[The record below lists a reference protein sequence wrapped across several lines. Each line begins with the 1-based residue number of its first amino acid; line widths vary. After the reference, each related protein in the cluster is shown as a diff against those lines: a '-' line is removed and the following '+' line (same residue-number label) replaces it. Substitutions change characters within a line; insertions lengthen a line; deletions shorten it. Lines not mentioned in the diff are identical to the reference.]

1 MENSKQP
8 VVIVISDS
16 IGETAELVAKAA
28 AIQFNGGHVETRKI
42 PYVTSEEDVL
52 EAIEEAKINNC
63 IIVYTLVQPEL
74 RELLEKEAG
83 RAAIPVVD
91 LMGPMLKA
99 LSDLTGLS
107 PKQEPGLLYKL
118 DKEYFRRIEAVE
130 FAIKYDDGKDPRGL
144 QKADLVLVGVSRTSK
159 TPLSMYL
166 ANRKLKVANYP
177 VVPEVTPPQEL
188 FQLPKGKIIGL
199 TISPEQL
206 NEIRQGRLKTMG
218 LQGDSSYASMERI
231 LEELE
236 YTEKIM
242 QRLKCPV
249 VDVTH
254 KAIEETASEIM
265 QIMRGRLKTI

>member
-1 MENSKQP
+1 MESTKQP
-8 VVIVISDS
+8 VILVISDS

-28 AIQFNGGHVETRKI
+28 AIQFNGGHVETRRI
-42 PYVTSEEDVL
+42 PYVNCKEDVL
-52 EAIEEAKINNC
+52 EAIEEAKSC
-63 IIVYTLVQPEL
+63 HCTIVYTLVHPVL
-74 RELLEKEAG
+74 RQLLEEEAS
-83 RAAIPVVD
+83 RWSIPVVD

-99 LSDLTGLS
+99 LSELTGLS
-107 PKQEPGLLYKL
+107 PKLEPGLLYKL

-144 QKADLVLVGVSRTSK
+144 QKSDLVLVGVSRTSK

-166 ANRKLKVANYP
+166 AHRKLKVANYP
-177 VVPEVTPPQEL
+177 IVPEVTPPKEL
-188 FQLPKGKIIGL
+188 FELPRSQIIGL

-218 LQGDSSYASMERI
+218 LQGNSSYASMERI

-236 YTEKIM
+236 HAERIMEK
-242 QRLKCPV
+242 LKCPV

-254 KAIEETASEIM
+254 KAIEETASEIL
-265 QIMRGRLKTI
+265 QIIRGRTYKV

>member
-1 MENSKQP
+1 MESSNQP

-16 IGETAELVAKAA
+16 IGETAGLVAKAA
-28 AIQFNGGHVETRKI
+28 AIQFNEGKVEIRRI
-42 PYVTSEEDVL
+42 PYVISEEDVL
-52 EAIEEAKINNC
+52 EAMEEAKNSHC
-63 IIVYTLVQPEL
+63 VIVYTLVQPEL
-74 RELLEKEAG
+74 REILEKEAG
-83 RAAIPVVD
+83 KARIPVVD

-99 LSDLTGLS
+99 LSDLTGLL

-144 QKADLVLVGVSRTSK
+144 PKADLVLMGVSRTSK

-188 FQLPKGKIIGL
+188 FQLPKSNVIGL

-206 NEIRQGRLKTMG
+206 NEIRQGRLKAMG

-236 YTEKIM
+236 YAESIM
-242 QRLKCPV
+242 QKIKCPV
-249 VDVTH
+249 VDVTN
-254 KAIEETASEIM
+254 KAIEETASEIL
-265 QIMRGRLKTI
+265 QIIKGRLKP